1 MSSSAI
7 YADVSDI
14 PMTRNHDAGPKKFEA
29 FAVWNGGKSIGTF
42 SNTLSATVAGSSVAF
57 YKLEPVQ

>member
-1 MSSSAI
+1 MLM
-7 YADVSDI
+7 SDI